1 MAKSLGVG
9 IIGASAERGWA
20 KVSHV
25 PAVQGL
31 AGLELA
37 AVATNSPKSAEAAA
51 KAFGVKG
58 YADAKELFRDPA
70 IDIVTVA
77 VNVPGHRELVRG
89 AVEAGKH
96 VYCEWPLG
104 RDLAETQALE
114 RIAETAKVKVALGLQ
129 TRTNPA
135 VRQARDLIALGKI
148 GRVLNARMH
157 SETIAFGPKTD
168 KASLYLED
176 PASGATLITIH
187 GGHALDTAIALLG
200 GMNDIQALTTI
211 QFPEIFVSDTGERQ
225 TRTIPDHLF
234 TQFSLSS
241 GAALSIEVAGGQ
253 PHPTFQFEIVGE
265 SGFLSLQGGAVRG
278 FQSGRLELLL
288 NGEKQPLD
296 EGEVTDMPDA
306 AANVAGVYAELRDD
320 IRNGTSNAPDFG
332 HAVRL
337 TRLMD
342 DLTASA
348 QKGERRRAA
357 DWPTY

>member
-1 MAKSLGVG
+1 MTESLGVG

-25 PAVQGL
+25 PAVQRL
-31 AGLELA
+31 AGLELV

-51 KAFGVKG
+51 KAFGVRG

-70 IDIVTVA
+70 IQIVTVA
-77 VNVPGHRELVRG
+77 VNVPGHRELVHD

-104 RDLAETQALE
+104 RDLAETQELE
-114 RIAETAKVKVALGLQ
+114 AIARAAKVKVALGLQ
-129 TRTNPA
+129 TRANSA
-135 VRQARDLIALGKI
+135 LRQARDLIASGKI
-148 GRVLNARMH
+148 GRVLHARMH

-176 PASGATLITIH
+176 PASGATLIAIH
-187 GGHALDTAIALLG
+187 GGHALDTAIAVLG
-200 GMNDIQALTTI
+200 DMNDIQALTTI
-211 QFPEIFVSDTGERQ
+211 QFPEISISDTGERRW
-225 TRTIPDHLF
+225 RTVFDHLF
-234 TQFSLSS
+234 SQFSLSS

-253 PHPTFQFEIVGE
+253 SHPTFQFDIVGE
-265 SGFLSLQGGAVRG
+265 SGSLSLQGGAERG
-278 FQSGRLELLL
+278 FQSGRLDLSL
-288 NGEKQPLD
+288 NGEKQHLD
-296 EGEVTDMPDA
+296 EGEMAGMPDS
-306 AANVAGVYAELRDD
+306 AANVAGMYAELRDD
-320 IRNGTSNAPDFG
+320 IRNGSSNAPDFE

-342 DLTASA
+342 DLIASA
-348 QKGERRRAA
+348 RDGERRPAA